1 MQDFTASTGDDYLF
15 PGATLLIEKI
25 THTTM
30 LLFRRILFTVLGV
43 SILTS
48 FYSCADN
55 TPAKDI
61 AATPEQLQ
69 EKIQQH
75 LSEWMGSGENK
86 VADSIAIT
94 NKELLAPVYGTNG
107 YQPVW
112 SKNGRWLPVADSL
125 ANFINKARY
134 FALFPEDY
142 FDTLI
147 TGNRARIIADSL
159 GKSDS
164 KDANLWFAT
173 DILLTNAVMQMV
185 TDLKLG
191 RLPNDSV
198 SLRKDSVLAPAFYQQ
213 QLAALLQIQ
222 SPVTWAAALEPQL
235 KAYAQLKKG
244 LHHFLETAEFK
255 KYTEVPASAKGAD
268 AALFYTRLQ
277 TRLYEAGY
285 IAADSV
291 KADSST
297 LAAGIKKFQKEA
309 GLAVDGKA
317 GEVTIRMLN
326 LHDQEKFMRIA
337 ITADRYKLLP
347 EKLPEQYI
355 WVNIPAFNLQLMDND
370 TLRLTSKV
378 ICGKP
383 KTRTPVLTSKITNMI
398 TYPQWT
404 VPTSIIVKEILPQ
417 LKKNPGYLA
426 KKNFSLVNGKG
437 DEVDPFS
444 VDWSKYSKGI
454 PYRVVQGS
462 GDANSLGILKF
473 NFNNKYAVYL
483 HDTNQRYLFGQA
495 YRAMSH
501 GCVRVQEWRGLMNQI
516 LDWDSAYVQP
526 AKNFTRIDSVA
537 KWLNNKEKKGI
548 AVKKPITVYIRYFTC
563 EANKDGRIVFY
574 DDVYGEDK
582 WLREKYYAGK

>member
-1 MQDFTASTGDDYLF
+1 
-15 PGATLLIEKI
+15 
-25 THTTM
+25 M
-30 LLFRRILFTVLGV
+30 LLLKRIPFVFFYTGLITL
-43 SILTS
+43 
-48 FYSCADN
+48 FYSCTGN
-55 TPAKDI
+55 TGTKDI

-69 EKIQQH
+69 QKTQEHLKNWLSSGTKEIQD
-75 LSEWMGSGENK
+75 N
-86 VADSIAIT
+86 ITIT
-94 NKELLAPVYGTNG
+94 NKELLQAIYNEHQNTPL
-107 YQPVW
+107 W
-112 SKNGRWLPVADSL
+112 SKNGEWLPVADSL
-125 ANFINKARY
+125 VTFINNARY
-134 FALFPEDY
+134 FALFPTDY

-147 TGNRARIIADSL
+147 TANQMKIMADSL
-159 GKSDS
+159 GKNDS
-164 KDANLWFAT
+164 KDANIWFTT
-173 DILLTNAVMQMV
+173 DVLLTSAAVQLV
-185 TDLKLG
+185 SDLKLG

-198 SLRKDSVLAPAFYQQ
+198 SLRNDSVLAPAFYQQ
-213 QLAALLQIQ
+213 QLAGLLQSA
-222 SPVTWAAALEPQL
+222 SPTAWAATLEPRL

-244 LHHFLETAEFK
+244 LHHFLQHAQFK
-255 KYTEVPASAKGAD
+255 KYTTVPASAKGTD
-268 AALFYTRLQ
+268 SISFFTRLQ
-277 TRLYEAGY
+277 TRLYEGGY
-285 IAADSV
+285 LLTDSI

-347 EKLPEQYI
+347 ETLPEQYI
-355 WVNIPAFNLQLMDND
+355 WVNIPSFHLQLMDKD
-370 TLRLTSKV
+370 TLRLSSKV

-426 KKNFSLVNGKG
+426 RKNFSLINGKG

-462 GDANSLGILKF
+462 GDANSLGVLKF

-516 LDWDSAYVQP
+516 LNWDSVYVQP
-526 AKNFTRIDSVA
+526 GKNFTRVDSVS

-563 EANKDGRIVFY
+563 EGNKDGRIVFY

-582 WLREKYYAGK
+582 WLKEKYYAGK

>member
-1 MQDFTASTGDDYLF
+1 MF
-15 PGATLLIEKI
+15 LL
-25 THTTM
+25 T
-30 LLFRRILFTVLGV
+30 RILPVVLGI
-43 SILTS
+43 SLLAILN
-48 FYSCADN
+48 SCN
-55 TPAKDI
+55 NNSSKDI

-69 EKIQQH
+69 EKTQQH
-75 LSEWMGSGENK
+75 LVDWLNSGSK
-86 VADSIAIT
+86 DIADSITIA
-94 NKELLAPVYGTNG
+94 NKGLLELVYEQNAH
-107 YQPVW
+107 QPLW
-112 SKNGRWLPVADSL
+112 SKNGQWIPVADSL
-125 ANFINKARY
+125 VNFINKAKY

-147 TGNRARIIADSL
+147 TAAKTRITADSL

-164 KDANLWFAT
+164 KDANLWFTT
-173 DILLTNAVMQMV
+173 DVLLTNAVMQLI
-185 TDLKLG
+185 TDLKQG

-213 QLAALLQIQ
+213 QLTALLQTQ
-222 SPVTWAAALEPQL
+222 SPTVWASALEPQL
-235 KAYAQLKKG
+235 KVYAQLKKG
-244 LHHFLETAEFK
+244 LHHFLQTAAFK
-255 KYTEVPASAKGAD
+255 KYTKIPASAKGAD
-268 AALFYTRLQ
+268 SAVFFTRLQ
-277 TRLYEAGY
+277 TRLYEGGY

-297 LAAGIKKFQKEA
+297 LAAGIKKFQKDA

-355 WVNIPAFNLQLMDND
+355 WVNIPSFNLQLLDND
-370 TLRLTSKV
+370 TLRLASKV

-383 KTRTPVLTSKITNMI
+383 KTRTPVLTSKITNMV

-426 KKNFSLVNGKG
+426 RKNFSLINAKG

-462 GDANSLGILKF
+462 GDANSLGVLKF

-516 LDWDSAYVQP
+516 LRWDSVYVQP
-526 AKNFTRIDSVA
+526 TKNFTRVDSVD
-537 KWLNNKEKKGI
+537 KWLSNKEKKGI
-548 AVKKPITVYIRYFTC
+548 AVKKPITVFIRYFTC
-563 EANKDGRIVFY
+563 EGNKDGQIVFY

>member
-1 MQDFTASTGDDYLF
+1 MF
-15 PGATLLIEKI
+15 LL
-25 THTTM
+25 T
-30 LLFRRILFTVLGV
+30 RILTVILGI
-43 SILTS
+43 SLLTILN
-48 FYSCADN
+48 SCN
-55 TPAKDI
+55 NNSSKDI

-69 EKIQQH
+69 EKTQQH
-75 LSEWMGSGENK
+75 LADWLNSGSK
-86 VADSIAIT
+86 DIADSITIA
-94 NKELLAPVYGTNG
+94 NKELLELVYEQNAH
-107 YQPVW
+107 QPLW
-112 SKNGRWLPVADSL
+112 SKNGQWIPVADSL
-125 ANFINKARY
+125 VNFINKAKY

-147 TGNRARIIADSL
+147 TAAKTRITADSL

-164 KDANLWFAT
+164 KDANLWFTT
-173 DILLTNAVMQMV
+173 DVLLTNAVMQLI
-185 TDLKLG
+185 TDLKQG

-213 QLAALLQIQ
+213 QLTALLQTQ
-222 SPVTWAAALEPQL
+222 SPTAWAAALEPQL

-244 LHHFLETAEFK
+244 LHHFLETAAFK
-255 KYTEVPASAKGAD
+255 KYTKVPASAKGAD
-268 AALFYTRLQ
+268 SAVFFTRLQ
-277 TRLYEAGY
+277 TRLYEGGY
-285 IAADSV
+285 ITADSV

-297 LAAGIKKFQKEA
+297 LAAGIKKFQKDA

-355 WVNIPAFNLQLMDND
+355 WVNIPSFSLQLLDND

-383 KTRTPVLTSKITNMI
+383 KTRTPVLTSKITNMV

-426 KKNFSLVNGKG
+426 RKNFSLINAKG

-444 VDWSKYSKGI
+444 VDWSKYNKGI

-462 GDANSLGILKF
+462 GDANSLGVLKF

-516 LDWDSAYVQP
+516 LNWDSVYVQP
-526 AKNFTRIDSVA
+526 TKNFTRVDSVD
-537 KWLNNKEKKGI
+537 KWLSNKEKKGI
-548 AVKKPITVYIRYFTC
+548 SVKKPITVFIRYFTC
-563 EANKDGRIVFY
+563 EGNKDGKIVFY